1 MDKSK
6 KIKKAKEIVA
16 QYQNQ
21 KNSSTDPQ
29 GSYTGRPV
37 NPKETPVQDADDL
50 QTIFKGQKSASTDF
64 CPFLCLLLAKTIYI
78 VYNIHKTDSFIQLY
92 GVCM

>member
-50 QTIFKGQKSASTDF
+50 
-64 CPFLCLLLAKTIYI
+64 
-78 VYNIHKTDSFIQLY
+78 
-92 GVCM
+92 